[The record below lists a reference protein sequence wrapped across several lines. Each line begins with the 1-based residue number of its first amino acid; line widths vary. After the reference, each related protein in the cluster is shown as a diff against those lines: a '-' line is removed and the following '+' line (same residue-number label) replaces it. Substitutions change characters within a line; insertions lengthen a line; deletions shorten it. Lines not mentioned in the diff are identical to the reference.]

1 MTNKL
6 KCGINISRLS
16 DKDIE
21 CGVCKICIAKSKL
34 IYPFQRDLK
43 TSRQLVDAL
52 KSYIETNTGYK
63 CKNTEIDKNPDI
75 VVFDIIDTTKPKG
88 ELICRV
94 EAKML
99 EGYAFMKA
107 EQLLA
112 DHLKPKETLVV
123 DEPKLISYF
132 ECVKNDLRYHG
143 KSVPIYIVWKF
154 DRPCADLGGITV
166 FQEIKILKNIY
177 DKRGNDRSF
186 ERKTVDSDIVNGVK
200 RGVTTKYHFSL
211 RECRPIEELIQ
222 EINSL

>member
-1 MTNKL
+1 MTNLL
-6 KCGINISRLS
+6 KCGINLSGLS
-16 DKDIE
+16 DKDIA
-21 CGVCKICIAKSKL
+21 CGVCDICIAKSKL
-34 IYPFQRDLK
+34 NYPFQRDLK
-43 TSRQLVDAL
+43 TSQQLVEAL
-52 KSYIETNTGYK
+52 KTYIETNTAYK
-63 CKNTEIDKNPDI
+63 CRNTKIDKNPDI
-75 VVFDIIDTTKPKG
+75 VVFEIVDITKPKG
-88 ELICRV
+88 VLVCRV

-107 EQLLA
+107 EHLLG

-132 ECVKNDLRYHG
+132 ECVDNDLRDHG

-166 FQEIKILKNIY
+166 FQEIKILKGIY
-177 DKRGNDRSF
+177 EKRGNNRSF
-186 ERKTVDSDIVNGVK
+186 ERKTVESDIVDGVK
-200 RGVTTKYHFSL
+200 RGITGKYHFSI